1 MVALQTIAFA
11 NYQAN
16 ELIYQGERT
25 SVYRG
30 CNVENGQA
38 VIIKVM
44 RHEYPSFNELARF
57 RNQYAIMLRI
67 AEGNGKPLNNEGI
80 MTAYSL
86 ERYKNGYALIMEDIG
101 GLSLAEY
108 RQERS
113 LSVPEFLA
121 IAIQLTEAL
130 HQLHQHHII
139 HKDIKPA
146 NILIHPETGRV
157 KLIDFSIASVLPKET
172 QGIMAPNVLEGTLAY
187 IAPEQTGRT
196 NRSIDYRSD
205 FYALGV
211 TFYELLNGTLP
222 FVTDDPL
229 ELVHAHIAKAP
240 PQPQLPIPK
249 LLTGMIRKL
258 MAKNAE
264 HRYQSALGLKYD
276 LENCQQQWQ
285 STGTIAEFELGER
298 DICDRFLIPEKL
310 YGRETEVNKLLASF
324 ERTRQ
329 GRSEVMLVAGFS
341 GIGKTAVV
349 NEVHKPI
356 VAARGYFIKGKFD
369 QFQRNIPFSAFVQA
383 FRDLM
388 EQLLG
393 ESDRRLHQWQEKILA
408 ALGDNAAVI
417 LDAIP
422 ELEAIIG
429 KQPPA
434 PALSGV
440 AAQNRFNLLF
450 HKFARV
456 FTSSEHPLTIFLDDL
471 QWADSASLKLM
482 QLLADKLQNACL
494 LLIGAYRDNE
504 VKAAHPLMLTLA
516 DLQQQGATV
525 DRIQLAPLPIAD
537 VNQLIADTLS
547 CSLEVAR
554 PLSDLVVAKTKGNP
568 FFATQLLKGLHEDG
582 AIAFAPNVGYW
593 QCDMSTVRDLTLS
606 DDVVEFTIGRLQ
618 KLPSRARDIL
628 KLAAC
633 LGDRFDLETL
643 AMIAERSVESA
654 ATDLWD
660 SLREGFILPQ
670 SQAYKF
676 YQDALDRS
684 ESPSSLQFPTYKFL
698 HDRVQQAAYALIPSD
713 RKSEIHLSIGR
724 LLLHNVPESQQ
735 DNALFDIV
743 GQLNQGI
750 ALIVEPQERE
760 HLAQLNGRAAQ
771 KAKKVTAYQAMF
783 DYCDRGFTLLGDTPW
798 TTHYRLAIDL
808 ATGMSEAAY
817 LQSDFTTMADW
828 LETTMSHATHILDRT
843 KLYELKILS
852 SMAQNQ
858 PLRSVQIAL
867 EVSAQLG
874 IEFPESP
881 GPEDIQQALG
891 ETARQCARYTTTELM
906 HLPPMEDPE
915 KIAALG
921 ILSLVIPPT
930 TIAAPAF
937 FPLIIA
943 QQCRLCLEY
952 GNSDWSAYI
961 YANYGFLLASNV
973 TSLSQAYQF
982 GRLGLQYLETYPNRA
997 LKAKVFMTFYTF
1009 ISFWKEPLQNSLEP
1023 LLEAYYAGLESGDLE
1038 FASYASIC
1046 YGYHFF
1052 FAGYSLSE
1060 LIGKLESYGDFARQI
1075 KLEPIIVKFEM
1086 TQQLVLN
1093 LLGESSEPHVL
1104 TGTAYDLKT
1113 RLPQHYEAKDGASIG
1128 FCQMAQVWLC
1138 LLFGY
1143 PEDAIAHAEEGQPY
1157 IEMITSNYPFPF
1169 FRYCH
1174 ALAYLECWPNAD
1186 AQTRGQIEERVQE
1199 IQAQIAIWAGHS
1211 PSNFQHKWELIEAQK
1226 QYHINGDFWSAS
1238 THYDRA
1244 IALAQENQ
1252 YLQDEA
1258 LSNELAARFYFQHQR
1273 EKLGRS
1279 YLIEAYYAYARWGA
1293 KAKVE
1298 QLEREYPQE
1307 LAPVLQQNGLNDWQT
1322 TLSQPTLVSSVAT
1335 IDSFLDFA
1343 TVLKASQT
1351 ISQEIK
1357 HDRLLAQLLAVILE
1371 TSGAQK
1377 AVLLLFQGDELFIE
1391 AMANIAAEE
1400 QVIVG
1405 ESVRL
1410 DDCSELPLTVISSVK
1425 RRRETLA
1432 IDDAT
1437 AVIALAA
1444 DPYIQ
1449 QHQPKSILGLPI
1461 FKSGELIGILYLENN
1476 LIVGAFP
1483 RDRVQLLEMLC
1494 TQAAISLENARLYET
1509 LQHSETIARE
1519 KAEELSQTLHA
1530 LQDTQLQLIQQ
1541 EKMASLGNLV
1551 AGVGHEINNPL
1562 GFIQNNIQ
1570 ILHEYITD
1578 LMAGIS
1584 LYQSRSTETEAELA
1598 AELEDLDL
1606 EFILED
1612 LPTIIAA
1619 MQTGC
1624 DRITQISQSLR
1635 MFSRRDRDTAVS
1647 FNVHDGINSTLL
1659 ILKYRLKAN
1668 DRRPAIEI
1676 AQQYGNIPLI
1686 ECYPGQLNQ
1695 VFMNLLANAIDAI
1708 DESNEGKSFSEIE
1721 RSPNRITIQTDL
1733 SEDKKNITIEI
1744 IDNGSGIPETV
1755 QAKLFEQGFTTKGV
1769 GKGTG
1774 LGMAIA
1780 RQIIEEKHSGAIAFR
1795 SELGKGTMFIISL
1808 PISSSAINCD

>member
-1 MVALQTIAFA
+1 MVDLQTIAFA
-11 NYQAN
+11 NYQAT

-25 SVYRG
+25 LVYRG

-38 VIIKVM
+38 VIIKAM
-44 RHEYPSFNELARF
+44 RNEYPSFNELARF
-57 RNQYAIMLRI
+57 RNQYAI
-67 AEGNGKPLNNEGI
+67 AKTLNSEGI
-80 MTAYSL
+80 IATYSL

-101 GLSLAEY
+101 GLSLADY
-108 RQERS
+108 QQQKL

-222 FVTDDPL
+222 FVSDDPL

-240 PQPQLPIPK
+240 PQPQRPIPPI
-249 LLTGMIRKL
+249 LTEIIGKL

-264 HRYQSALGLKYD
+264 RRYQSALGLKYD
-276 LENCQQQWQ
+276 LENCQEQWQ
-285 STGTIAEFELGER
+285 STGTIADFQLGER
-298 DICDRFLIPEKL
+298 DIGDRFLIPEKL
-310 YGRETEVNKLLASF
+310 YGRETEANKLLASF

-393 ESDRRLHQWQEKILA
+393 ESDRSLQQWQDKILA

-429 KQPPA
+429 EQPPA
-434 PALSGV
+434 PQLSGV

-456 FTSSEHPLTIFLDDL
+456 FTSPEHPLTIFLDDL

-504 VKAAHPLMLTLA
+504 VSAAHPLMLTLA
-516 DLQQQGATV
+516 DLQQHGATV
-525 DRIQLAPLPIAD
+525 DRINLAPLPIAD

-547 CSLEVAR
+547 CSLDVAR
-554 PLSDLVVAKTKGNP
+554 PLSDLVFEKTKGNP
-568 FFATQLLKGLHEDG
+568 FFATQLLKGLHEDE

-593 QCDMSTVRDLTLS
+593 QCDMSKVRDLTLS

-618 KLPSRARDIL
+618 KLPARARDML

-643 AMIAERSVESA
+643 AMIAERSVEITA
-654 ATDLWD
+654 AHLWD

-676 YQDALDRS
+676 YQDDLDRS
-684 ESPSSLQFPTYKFL
+684 ESPSSLPCPTYKFL

-713 RKSEIHLSIGR
+713 RKQEIHLNIGR
-724 LLLHNVPESQQ
+724 LLRQNVPESQH
-735 DNALFDIV
+735 DNLLFDIV

-771 KAKKVTAYQAMF
+771 KAKNVTAYQAMF
-783 DYCDRGFTLLGDTPW
+783 DYCDRGFSLLGETPW
-798 TTHYRLAIDL
+798 TTHYRLAMDL

-828 LETTMSHATHILDRT
+828 LEMTMSHATHILDRA
-843 KLYELKILS
+843 KLYELNILS

-881 GPEDIQQALG
+881 SPEDIQQALE

-906 HLPPMEDPE
+906 ALPPMEDPE
-915 KIAALG
+915 KIAVLG

-952 GNSDWSAYI
+952 GNSNWSAYI
-961 YANYGFLLASNV
+961 YANYGFLLASND

-997 LKAKVFMTFYTF
+997 LKSKVFMTFYTF
-1009 ISFWKEPLQNSLEP
+1009 ISFWKEPLQNSIEP
-1023 LLEAYYAGLESGDLE
+1023 LLESYYAGLESGDLE

-1046 YGYHFF
+1046 YCYHCFF
-1052 FAGYSLSE
+1052 TGYSLSE
-1060 LIGKLESYGDFARQI
+1060 LIGKLEVYGDFARQI

-1113 RLPQHYEAKDGASIG
+1113 RLSQHYEANDGASIG
-1128 FCQMAQVWLC
+1128 FCQMAQLWLC
-1138 LLFGY
+1138 LLFCY

-1186 AQTRGQIEERVQE
+1186 AQTREQIEERVQE
-1199 IQAQIAIWAGHS
+1199 IQAQMAIWAGHS

-1244 IALAQENQ
+1244 IALAQDNQ

-1258 LSNELAARFYFQHQR
+1258 LANELAARFYFQHQR
-1273 EKLGRS
+1273 DKLGRS

-1307 LAPVLQQNGLNDWQT
+1307 LAPMLQQNEFSDRQETIFL
-1322 TLSQPTLVSSVAT
+1322 QPTLVSNAT
-1335 IDSFLDFA
+1335 TIESFLDFA

-1351 ISQEIK
+1351 ISKEIK
-1357 HDRLLAQLLAVILE
+1357 HDRLLAQLMAVILE

-1377 AVLLLFQGDELFIE
+1377 AVLLLFQEDELFIE
-1391 AMANIAAEE
+1391 AIATIAEE
-1400 QVIVG
+1400 EPVIVG
-1405 ESVRL
+1405 QSVPL
-1410 DDCSELPLTVISSVK
+1410 DENSELPLTVISSVK

-1437 AVIALAA
+1437 TAIFLAA

-1449 QHQPKSILGLPI
+1449 HYQPKSILGLPI

-1476 LIVGAFP
+1476 SIVGAFP
-1483 RDRVQLLEMLC
+1483 CDRVQLLEMLC
-1494 TQAAISLENARLYET
+1494 AQAAISLENARLYEI
-1509 LQHSETIARE
+1509 LQNSETIARE
-1519 KAEELSQTLHA
+1519 KAEELAQTLNA
-1530 LQDTQLQLIQQ
+1530 LQETQLQLIQQ

-1570 ILHEYITD
+1570 ILQEYITD
-1578 LMAGIS
+1578 LIEAIS
-1584 LYQSRSTETEAELA
+1584 AYQLRSEDSQAELA
-1598 AELEDLDL
+1598 AKLEELDL

-1612 LPTIIAA
+1612 LPTIISS
-1619 MQTGC
+1619 MKSGC

-1676 AQQYGNIPLI
+1676 LQQYGDIPLI
-1686 ECYPGQLNQ
+1686 KCYPGQLNQ

-1708 DESNEGKSFSEIE
+1708 DESNEGKSFAEIE
-1721 RSPNRITIQTDL
+1721 MLENRITIQTKL
-1733 SEDKKNITIEI
+1733 SENKQNIEIEI

-1755 QAKLFEQGFTTKGV
+1755 QGKIFEQGFTTKGV

-1780 RQIIEEKHSGAIAFR
+1780 RQIIEEKHAGAIACR
-1795 SELGKGTMFIISL
+1795 SELGKGTTFIISL
-1808 PISSSAINCD
+1808 PISSSAVNCD